1 MDKKAFSLLSVFVE
15 ASKDGEYVVFEKKD
29 LIESISGY
37 NEGGLEELDSAIKYL
52 ELKKLIDIKIS
63 DSINIAV
70 KPTPDAYIFVE
81 LEQKSVKRK
90 NQAIPSIFPS
100 ISNKKIILFLLF
112 SGIIGGIVA
121 GIIIIIAQTFLL
133 K

>member
-81 LEQKSVKRK
+81 LEQKSAKRK